1 MVGIRGNRNGI
12 NLTKNLM
19 FIFKARLV
27 ISSSR
32 LKCYV
37 SFAYLFE
44 KVENWPKF
52 QSSLSEKNIFF
63 TLWESWAPR
72 NWLEY
77 YNAWSCCCH
86 VTVALLAFWLRHA
99 FSSSRMN
106 SCSCKFWWINSLY
119 GRRCVLIY
127 SSTQPSITLLL
138 IMLNGENW
146 SHSHFDVLKR
156 YM

>member
-12 NLTKNLM
+12 NL

-37 SFAYLFE
+37 SFACLFE
-44 KVENWPKF
+44 QVENWPTF
-52 QSSLSEKNIFF
+52 QSSLSEKKIFF

-77 YNAWSCCCH
+77 YNAWTWCCH

-99 FSSSRMN
+99 FS
-106 SCSCKFWWINSLY
+106 CSCKFWWINSLY
-119 GRRCVLIY
+119 GRWCVFIY

-138 IMLNGENW
+138 IMLNGDNW